1 MSADARQ
8 VNITRSPIGIP
19 CPVKVRP
26 GTPDAEADE
35 SERTEFCAVNA
46 QWLIGSQWCCDVH
59 MLKVCDLLALD
70 FCGIADQAGVP
81 ASVYDRP
88 WADRPRADQGEVEK
102 YQRWFVSREGFVC
115 DFCGQRDADWDEL
128 CPGRGRRAR
137 HRPVADLRPESG
149 LGVVKGARVPAGV
162 KSRPKGTTSQAQRDK
177 NRAQWCVVCME
188 PATDPAHLIAVGFST
203 IGQDDE
209 RATIPLCRQHH
220 DEYDKGGLALLPYED
235 RFLPE
240 IAYAVERFGL
250 LTVLRRVTN
259 QRDVGEQAA

>member
-162 KSRPKGTTSQAQRDK
+162 KSRPKGTTSQGYGGDDMSLTDK
-177 NRAQWCVVCME
+177 MREDIEDALMRAVEAGVSRE
-188 PATDPAHLIAVGFST
+188 AIAAECEYVLSLA
-203 IGQDDE
+203 DDE
-209 RATIPLCRQHH
+209 
-220 DEYDKGGLALLPYED
+220 GLFSGDTEAG
-235 RFLPE
+235 R
-240 IAYAVERFGL
+240 
-250 LTVLRRVTN
+250 
-259 QRDVGEQAA
+259 